1 MSHLASINTLPPFVL
16 NAYKIKE
23 LCAYSNNKAA
33 ILQLTTNA
41 SMMFHPLLKPST
53 YRLVPE
59 SCSNTHGLQTD
70 RGRTWAASL
79 NSPKNLE

>member
-1 MSHLASINTLPPFVL
+1 MSRLASINTLPPFVL

-41 SMMFHPLLKPST
+41 SMMFHPLLK
-53 YRLVPE
+53 
-59 SCSNTHGLQTD
+59 
-70 RGRTWAASL
+70 
-79 NSPKNLE
+79 